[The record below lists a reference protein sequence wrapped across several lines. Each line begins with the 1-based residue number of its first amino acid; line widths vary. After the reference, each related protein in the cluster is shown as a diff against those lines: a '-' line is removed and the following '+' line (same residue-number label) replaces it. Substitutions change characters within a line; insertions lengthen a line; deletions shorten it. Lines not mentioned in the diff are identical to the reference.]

1 MLSEA
6 LHGGAA
12 FATAAATATLLV
24 PPRRE
29 HGAAVGAAVLMTA
42 AMVDTI
48 LGRWI
53 DPVWWVSAQ
62 IIVAVALAVAARVA
76 AGSRRAPVSTTTLHE
91 SIALLFMAATMARM
105 VTGQPGAAHHHA
117 ASDGLGATV
126 AVLFLLYAGVTVHHV
141 RERRRISHRL
151 HALLMA
157 GAATMMLAAAWSA

>member
-12 FATAAATATLLV
+12 LATAAATATLVV
-24 PPRRE
+24 PLRRE

-53 DPVWWVSAQ
+53 DTVWWVSLQ
-62 IIVAVALAVAARVA
+62 IVAAVAMAATARIA
-76 AGSRRAPVSTTTLHE
+76 AGSRRAPVSTTILHE
-91 SIALLFMAATMARM
+91 SVALLFMAATMARM
-105 VTGQPGAAHHHA
+105 VAGESGAAHHHA
-117 ASDGLGATV
+117 ACDALGITV

-141 RERRRISHRL
+141 RERRGISPRL

-157 GAATMMLAAAWSA
+157 GAATMMLAAGWSA